1 MQVVGRLPKAWWRF
15 FHSFSASKLFIF
27 GIKKSFNLSSH
38 YYIYIFMYINTH
50 MYTYIYICIY
60 IIIYVCMCT
69 NIKCSITMLS
79 IFCAKAPYPKPLRSA
94 LQTRDESLWP
104 CADCSWQAPLL
115 LLMDW
120 SETWFGTQIHM
131 ENQSNMI
138 WTIFRNWFPWSFSWI
153 VQNFQQFSAIRSNFS
168 GFRRELRQTKGTFG
182 CCFRLPDARN
192 LLGHCND
199 CCILAGDFSIY
210 WSCL

>member
-1 MQVVGRLPKAWWRF
+1 MSVFSMQVVGRLPKAW
-15 FHSFSASKLFIF
+15 
-27 GIKKSFNLSSH
+27 FNLPQFLCIHEALHFRDQEILQFVQSLL
-38 YYIYIFMYINTH
+38 YIYTPIYIYLYINTH
-50 MYTYIYICIY
+50 MYTHIYMYIY
-60 IIIYVCMCT
+60 IYVCMCT

-79 IFCAKAPYPKPLRSA
+79 VFCAKPPYPKPLRSA

-120 SETWFGTQIHM
+120 SKKWFGTHIHM

-153 VQNFQQFSAIRSNFS
+153 VHDFQQFSAI
-168 GFRRELRQTKGTFG
+168 FRVLGGNWGRLKG
-182 CCFRLPDARN
+182 RLDVVLDR
-192 LLGHCND
+192 LTLET
-199 CCILAGDFSIY
+199 Y
-210 WSCL
+210 